1 MLHFYACD
9 LTTAKRLQDIAA
21 DQTPIEILGAI
32 FVIASIEYKTNIGSH
47 LEAKVDLR
55 QILHTSIDATQ
66 QERTD
71 QMNRST
77 TVFLINKDI
86 RAFTAIYEDGH
97 KAEYFKTFDQTLKKD
112 DLVVVES
119 GTRHNFTV
127 VKVVDPNASVDIQ
140 DNDLKVKWMVS
151 KIDLTEHKEILGNE
165 NDAVEKVKQ
174 AEFNKMR
181 RDLMANMVNP
191 EDADAIRA
199 LPIYKNGAPADPK
212 PVA

>member
-1 MLHFYACD
+1 
-9 LTTAKRLQDIAA
+9 
-21 DQTPIEILGAI
+21 
-32 FVIASIEYKTNIGSH
+32 
-47 LEAKVDLR
+47 
-55 QILHTSIDATQ
+55 
-66 QERTD
+66 
-71 QMNRST
+71 MNRST

-127 VKVVDPNASVDIQ
+127 VKVIDPNASVDIQ

-151 KIDLTEHKEILGNE
+151 KIDLTEHKEIVTNE
-165 NDAVEKVKQ
+165 TDAVEKVKQ

-199 LPIYKNGAPADPK
+199 LPIYKNGVSTEPK
-212 PVA
+212 SAA